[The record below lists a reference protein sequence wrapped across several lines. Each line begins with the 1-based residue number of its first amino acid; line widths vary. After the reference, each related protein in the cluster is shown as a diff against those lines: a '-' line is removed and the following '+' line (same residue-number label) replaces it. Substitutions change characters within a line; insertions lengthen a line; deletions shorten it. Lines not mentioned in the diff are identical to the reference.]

1 MKHPDIDLYVLR
13 QIVVFDFLG
22 EFDHQYKCGDDNAR
36 GVYEQ
41 FIEERYPQWADD
53 PYWSMANLD
62 VLLGVLTPVFCYAI
76 RITKKQLRE
85 LDFRIKSEYNLE
97 CRKPDD
103 TKKKAEPRE
112 VIRMIRNS
120 LAHYSDFLGDEYG
133 PTVFFEPC
141 VVTFFAK
148 DYGKIEFSTEQGFLA
163 FISDF
168 RRMVKLFLLKRLKER
183 NI

>member
-1 MKHPDIDLYVLR
+1 MNDSDIDLFVLR

-22 EFDHQYKCGDDNAR
+22 EFDHQYKTGNNNAH

-41 FIEERYPQWADD
+41 FIKDRYPQWADD
-53 PYWSMANLD
+53 PYWSMANLN
-62 VLLGVLTPVFCYAI
+62 VALGVLTPVFCYAT

-103 TKKKAEPRE
+103 TKKEAEPRE

-133 PTVFFEPC
+133 PTVFFEPG

-148 DYGKIEFSTEQGFLA
+148 DYGKIEFSTERGFLY
-163 FISDF
+163 FISDLC
-168 RRMVKLFLLKRLKER
+168 RMVKLFLLKRHKER
-183 NI
+183 NN